1 MKKSYSAIIAGLA
14 IMLAPKNAAS
24 VEVPHVTVGDS
35 RYDEAFNK
43 AIQATAIQT
52 GVKGTVDS
60 MESMANAFATK
71 HVERAIA
78 NYTPWTPQQ
87 VFFTGGMIYAVAVK
101 REVVK
106 SFRNPLLP
114 SVTNT
119 ISLSMNAI
127 SLNWRI
133 PF

>member
-1 MKKSYSAIIAGLA
+1 MPKS
-14 IMLAPKNAAS
+14 AS
-24 VEVPHVTVGDS
+24 SIEVPHVPIGDS
-35 RYDEAFNK
+35 RYDEAINR
-43 AIQATAIQT
+43 AILATAIQSGFK
-52 GVKGTVDS
+52 GVVDNA
-60 MESMANAFATK
+60 ESMANAIATK

-78 NYTPWTPQQ
+78 NYTPWTPHQ
-87 VFFTGGMIYAVAVK
+87 VFFASGMIYAIAVK
-101 REVVK
+101 HEVVK

-119 ISLSMNAI
+119 ISISQNAI

>member
-1 MKKSYSAIIAGLA
+1 M
-14 IMLAPKNAAS
+14 P
-24 VEVPHVTVGDS
+24 VGDS
-35 RYDEAFNK
+35 RYDEAVNK
-43 AIQATAIQT
+43 AIQATAIQS
-52 GVKGTVDS
+52 GFKGIVDNA
-60 MESMANAFATK
+60 ESMANAIATR

-87 VFFTGGMIYAVAVK
+87 VYFAGGMIYAVAVK

-119 ISLSMNAI
+119 ISISQNAI